1 MSVLLVLV
9 AGLAPA
15 MTSGAVLAAEESVVW
30 LCHPGMGEDPCRGDM
45 TTTRRTSDGDERV
58 VTPGRAHRQVDCFY
72 VYPTVSDEP
81 TPNSSRLKAPE
92 VQAVARQQAARFS
105 QECRMFVPV
114 YRQRTIVGLQAGR
127 LDPSIEAA
135 AYQTAYADVRRAWRA
150 YLRHDNHGRGVVLI
164 GHSQGSR
171 LLRWLIREEI
181 DPRPRV
187 RARLVSAI
195 LPGANVLVPQGRLVG
210 GDFRHVPVCRR
221 AAQTGC
227 VLAWSSFDETPP
239 KDSRYGRSPT
249 VDDGT
254 GLPIGRRYEVVCT
267 NPTSLRDNARRT
279 AQTILRTE
287 PFPGIIGLLL
297 LKMYSGPPPTASTP
311 WLVPADR
318 YTVRCES
325 RDGARVLMVR
335 PVGDSQDLEPSPDD
349 TWGLHLADVN
359 LVLGD
364 VLAIVRAQK
373 RAYLSR

>member
-1 MSVLLVLV
+1 
-9 AGLAPA
+9 
-15 MTSGAVLAAEESVVW
+15 
-30 LCHPGMGEDPCRGDM
+30 
-45 TTTRRTSDGDERV
+45 
-58 VTPGRAHRQVDCFY
+58 
-72 VYPTVSDEP
+72 
-81 TPNSSRLKAPE
+81 
-92 VQAVARQQAARFS
+92 
-105 QECRMFVPV
+105 MFVPV

-127 LDPSIEAA
+127 LDPSIEAE
-135 AYQTAYADVRRAWRA
+135 AYRTAYADVRRAWRA
-150 YLRHDNHGRGVVLI
+150 YLRHDNHGRGVVLV

-187 RARLVSAI
+187 RSRLVSAI
-195 LPGANVLVPQGRLVG
+195 LPGANVLVPHGRLRG
-210 GDFRHVPVCRR
+210 GDFEHVPVCRR

-239 KDSRYGRSPT
+239 ADSRYGRSPT
-249 VDDGT
+249 ADDGT
-254 GLPIGRRYEVVCT
+254 GLPTGRRFEVVCT

-279 AQTILRTE
+279 AHTILRTE

-318 YTVRCES
+318 YTVQCVS

-364 VLAIVRAQK
+364 VLQILRVQK
-373 RAYLSR
+373 VAYLRG